1 MTDRLTPEDLDKS
14 HGPLCGVTL
23 KDGECSC
30 LVHWVEGLQAEV
42 DELRH
47 KVESEHEVS
56 ETLKEANQKQY
67 GEWAE
72 AADERDKLE
81 TQLRE
86 CVEVM
91 KSYDRDFPDKWLA
104 KAQTFLDKLK
114 TDEWGIE
121 EIVATLRH
129 LGLEPWPD
137 GRSILDGK
145 RPRQQHIGMVLSSLK
160 AEVEKLKELDR
171 DNLAR
176 LESNAQQRDAAL
188 SEVEAL
194 KADYSRVFILMKT
207 PTMDGSNYAKAKEI
221 VRKNRG
227 PMPSST
233 VTFPRTCAKCGERYT
248 GMLPVLDPKDHI
260 CASCDGSQS

>member
-1 MTDRLTPEDLDKS
+1 MTDQLTPEDLEKLHD
-14 HGPLCGVTL
+14 GLCGVTL
-23 KDGECSC
+23 KDGPCSC
-30 LVHWVEGLQAEV
+30 LVHWVEGLQTEV
-42 DELRH
+42 KKLRH

-81 TQLRE
+81 SQLRE

-104 KAQTFLDKLK
+104 KAQEFLDKLK
-114 TDEWGIE
+114 TGEWGVD
-121 EIVATLRH
+121 EIVAT
-129 LGLEPWPD
+129 
-137 GRSILDGK
+137 
-145 RPRQQHIGMVLSSLK
+145 LK

-188 SEVEAL
+188 SEVDAL
-194 KADYSRVFILMKT
+194 KADFSRTFILMKT